1 MTAKV
6 LVGSDAVGGLQC
18 PICDADTSLW
28 LRRGTRDLRRCDGC
42 GFLWVPQGVV
52 VVDGTTIYEQD
63 PPIFFTEGNAD
74 YYLDESNLWNAKAKV
89 AWVREFVPV
98 GTELID
104 IGASFGHF
112 TAAARVFWQVT
123 GLEPSRAA
131 ARWAGEQLGVHLQVG
146 SIYDERQDLTGRF
159 DVATMWDVIE
169 HLPDPSRALES
180 VRRCLK
186 REGTLCLTTPDAG
199 SIVARL
205 MGRHW
210 HYLDLQQ
217 HIALFDEGN
226 LTRLLEGAGFRIR
239 AIRSFGRI
247 YRVSY
252 VRERIKYLARTSVVW
267 RLLGAVSWPGL
278 ALAPHRLTINLGD
291 VIGIAAEVSS

>member
-1 MTAKV
+1 
-6 LVGSDAVGGLQC
+6 
-18 PICDADTSLW
+18 
-28 LRRGTRDLRRCDGC
+28 
-42 GFLWVPQGVV
+42 
-52 VVDGTTIYEQD
+52 
-63 PPIFFTEGNAD
+63 
-74 YYLDESNLWNAKAKV
+74 
-89 AWVREFVPV
+89 
-98 GTELID
+98 
-104 IGASFGHF
+104 
-112 TAAARVFWQVT
+112 
-123 GLEPSRAA
+123 
-131 ARWAGEQLGVHLQVG
+131 HLQVG

-169 HLPDPSRALES
+169 HLPDPSRALEG

-186 REGTLCLTTPDAG
+186 SEGTLCLTTPDAG
-199 SIVARL
+199 SVVARL

-267 RLLGAVSWPGL
+267 RLLGAASWPGL